1 MKSIIFSGFG
11 GQGIQFC
18 SRQLALA
25 GMYANKKVTWM
36 PAYGAESRG
45 GTSNCTVI
53 IADDGE
59 IGSPVVRNP
68 DIAFVMSAPAYKKF
82 VDRLAPGGVA
92 IVDNSPGMLSDAD
105 RLGRKD
111 ITEHN
116 IPATQL
122 AYDNGLQG
130 LANLIMVGKLLKV
143 TGVFTTD
150 EVADALRK
158 SGSEESKRGE
168 DRSGLIEKN
177 IKALN
182 IGYAHG

>member
-1 MKSIIFSGFG
+1 MIKSIILAGFG

-18 SRQLALA
+18 SKQLALA
-25 GMYANKKVTWM
+25 GMYSDKKVTWM

-53 IADDGE
+53 ISDGND
-59 IGSPVVRNP
+59 IGSPVVAKP

-82 VDRLAPGGVA
+82 AARVAPGG
-92 IVDNSPGMLSDAD
+92 IVIADSSMISDAD
-105 RLGRKD
+105 KLGRTD
-111 ITEHN
+111 ITEYY

-122 AYDNGLQG
+122 AYDNGMQK

-143 TGVFTTD
+143 TGIFTPD
-150 EVADALRK
+150 EVANALRK
-158 SGSEESKRGE
+158 SGAEEGKRGE
-168 DRSGLIEKN
+168 DRSGLVEFN

-182 IGYAHG
+182 IGFSHE

>member
-11 GQGIQFC
+11 GQGIQFA

-53 IADDGE
+53 IADSV
-59 IGSPVVRNP
+59 IGSPVVAKP
-68 DIAFVMSAPAYKKF
+68 DIVFAMSAPAYRKF
-82 VDRLAPGGVA
+82 AERVAPGG
-92 IVDNSPGMLSDAD
+92 IVIAD
-105 RLGRKD
+105 SSMITEDIGRSD
-111 ITEHN
+111 ITEYR

-122 AYDNGLQG
+122 AYDNDLQG
-130 LANLIMVGKLLKV
+130 LANLIMVGKLLKI
-143 TGVFTTD
+143 TGMFTPD
-150 EVADALRK
+150 DVAASLKADIAE
-158 SGSEESKRGE
+158 G
-168 DRSGLIEKN
+168 RSAMIDLN

-182 IGYAHG
+182 IGFAHE